1 MPMSLLTENGLL
13 AVPTTS
19 KEEDAL
25 MEIEP
30 LISDHGDLF
39 SDNLAVSDERSKPDK
54 DTSGKDKHKRD
65 KGHKRKRNETVPLE
79 EQLEQSEQAI
89 KSLTRHLE
97 RKTCPKSL
105 QYRARARIR
114 ADNEFRK
121 DIKQLR
127 FKAERN
133 YVEALIN
140 FHYRRIDSLRSA
152 LQKQKRIKN
161 STPNTNSTVTRTSPF
176 ARSAPSETVTAETL
190 QKAEKTIEELQ
201 RIVERFNSNK
211 KKRDY
216 TCLLND
222 SHNTKRGSGHTKPSG
237 VRNKTCKIRRKNNR
251 IDQIRCAKR
260 GKQKTHKTPLER
272 RTYN

>member
-1 MPMSLLTENGLL
+1 
-13 AVPTTS
+13 
-19 KEEDAL
+19 

-30 LISDHGDLF
+30 FLSDHGDLF
-39 SDNLAVSDERSKPDK
+39 SDNLAVSEESNKPDK
-54 DTSGKDKHKRD
+54 ETSGKDIHTRE
-65 KGHKRKRNETVPLE
+65 KGHKRKRNEMVPLE

-127 FKAERN
+127 SNNSSKAEGN
-133 YVEALIN
+133 YVEALIR

-161 STPNTNSTVTRTSPF
+161 STPNTDSTVTRKSAF
-176 ARSAPSETVTAETL
+176 ARPAPSETVAAETV
-190 QKAEKTIEELQ
+190 QKAEKTIEELN
-201 RIVERFNSNK
+201 E
-211 KKRDY
+211 
-216 TCLLND
+216 L
-222 SHNTKRGSGHTKPSG
+222 
-237 VRNKTCKIRRKNNR
+237 
-251 IDQIRCAKR
+251 
-260 GKQKTHKTPLER
+260 
-272 RTYN
+272 